1 MNLMFSTWRCALI
14 LARMPSSSSRAF
26 GLEFEI
32 SAIASLAQLT
42 GLSVTFS
49 AEVAEVQF
57 PTATRGYYGIL
68 PGHTPLMTEVGD
80 GLLYYLQDGQRHWLT
95 VFGGFAEVGPD
106 RVTILARESETV
118 DMIDLGRAE
127 ASRQRALQLLK
138 EAQTEHDLA
147 TAQAK
152 LDASLIRLQ
161 AAGHPAGHGF

>member
-1 MNLMFSTWRCALI
+1 MSQSI
-14 LARMPSSSSRAF
+14 K
-26 GLEFEI
+26 LEV
-32 SAIASLAQLT
+32 
-42 GLSVTFS
+42 VTPERPVFS
-49 AEVAEVQF
+49 ADVAEVQF

-68 PGHTPLMTEVGD
+68 PGHTPLMTAVGD
-80 GLLYYLQDGQRHWLT
+80 GLLYYVQDGQKHWLT

-118 DMIDLGRAE
+118 DMIDLERVE
-127 ASRQRALQLLK
+127 ADRQHALKLLK

-147 TAQAK
+147 SAQAA